1 MFLNVAV
8 MRFLIYIYLFGLFI
22 AGAFFLRDT
31 QQQSAAHRFTIV
43 CTTTILA
50 DTIRNIVGEH
60 AEVISLM
67 GPGVDPHLY
76 RPREGDVHRLAAADL
91 VFYHGLHL
99 EGKLAN
105 ILESL
110 DRYAPTYAV
119 SDAIP
124 RELLRSGNSD
134 FSAHAEQDAQADPHI
149 WHSVPLWIRVVGHIA
164 ECCAQHDPVHAEFY
178 REHAKVYTAQLR
190 ELHEHIQ
197 DAIATIPPAQR
208 ILVTAHDAFGYF
220 GATYGLEVVAL
231 QGISTEAEIGAW
243 DVAHLVDFI
252 CTHQVP
258 ALFVETAIPHRTLQ
272 AVVDAVRVRNCIV
285 KLGEELYAD
294 ALGDSN
300 SDAATYVKMIE
311 HNVHVIVE
319 GLT

>member
-1 MFLNVAV
+1 
-8 MRFLIYIYLFGLFI
+8 MRIFCFIVLIVCVFIYYS
-22 AGAFFLRDT
+22 AY
-31 QQQSAAHRFTIV
+31 QSQHANQSERFTIV

-60 AEVISLM
+60 AEVISLK

-99 EGKLAN
+99 EGKLAT

-119 SDAIP
+119 SATFS
-124 RELLRSGNSD
+124 ENLLRKIEGSD
-134 FSAHAEQDAQADPHI
+134 LCDPHV
-149 WHSVPLWIRVVGHIA
+149 WHSLPLWIRVVEYIVA
-164 ECCAQHDPVHAEFY
+164 CCAKHDPVHAEFY
-178 REHAKVYTAQLR
+178 RERAKAYTAQLR
-190 ELHEHIQ
+190 ELHDHIL
-197 DAIATIPPAQR
+197 DAISTIPPAQR

-252 CTHQVP
+252 CTHHVP

-272 AVVDAVRVRNCIV
+272 AVVDAVRARNCTV
-285 KLGEELYAD
+285 KLGDELYAD

-300 SDAATYVKMIE
+300 ADAATYVGMIQ

-319 GLT
+319 GLG